1 MSQNNKESVVMAG
14 TLASKSFNHNGVLQT
29 VIKQEVIE
37 SSKSQPS
44 HKQSDRN
51 VAGAGNTGEEEQR
64 VVKKRGW
71 PKGKKRKK
79 VLPNGPKAPVT
90 GYVRFL
96 NERREQIRM
105 QHPDL
110 PFPEITRMLGNE
122 WSKLP
127 VLEKQRYLDEAEKD
141 KQQYLK
147 ELKEFQQTEAYKM
160 SAQKIQEKKLKKE
173 ELWSGVSGPVPKIT
187 DDAPDRVSMFETPI
201 FTEEFLDQ
209 TKARES
215 ELRKLRKSNVE
226 FEEQNIILQ
235 KHIESMNNAKEK
247 LEQELA
253 LEERE
258 TLTLQQQLQ
267 AVRQALTASF
277 ASIPIPGTGETPT
290 EGTLD
295 TYMAKLHNV
304 IESSP
309 LEYEKLVGRVQEIIS
324 QLDRCCLTCRVPQ
337 AFCVCCSGFPARGE
351 LRAYLYCNIMKDHGF
366 YQKTTSE

>member
-1 MSQNNKESVVMAG
+1 MAG
-14 TLASKSFNHNGVLQT
+14 SLATKAFNHNGVLQA
-29 VIKQEVIE
+29 VIKQEVVE
-37 SSKSQPS
+37 SSKSQLS
-44 HKQSDRN
+44 LKQTDKN
-51 VAGAGNTGEEEQR
+51 VAGGGNNGEEEQR

-105 QHPDL
+105 QYPDL

-127 VLEKQRYLDEAEKD
+127 PLEKQRYLDEAEKD

-147 ELKEFQQTEAYKM
+147 ELKEFQLTEAFKM
-160 SAQKIQEKKLKKE
+160 TAQQIQEKKLKKE
-173 ELWSGVSGPVPKIT
+173 ELWSGVNGPVPKIT
-187 DDAPDRVSMFETPI
+187 DDSPDRISMFDTPI

-253 LEERE
+253 LEERQ
-258 TLTLQQQLQ
+258 TLTLQHQLQ
-267 AVRQALTASF
+267 AVRQALTVSF
-277 ASIPIPGTGETPT
+277 ASVPIPGTGETPT

-295 TYMAKLHNV
+295 VYMAKLHNI

-309 LEYEKLVGRVQEIIS
+309 IEYEKLVGRVQEIIS
-324 QLDRCCLTCRVPQ
+324 QLDSDKL
-337 AFCVCCSGFPARGE
+337 
-351 LRAYLYCNIMKDHGF
+351 
-366 YQKTTSE
+366 

>member
-1 MSQNNKESVVMAG
+1 MSQNNKASIVMAG
-14 TLASKSFNHNGVLQT
+14 SLATKAFNHNGVLQA
-29 VIKQEVIE
+29 VIKQEVVE

-44 HKQSDRN
+44 LKQTDKN
-51 VAGAGNTGEEEQR
+51 VAGGGNNGEEEQR

-105 QHPDL
+105 QYPDL

-127 VLEKQRYLDEAEKD
+127 PLEKQRYLDEAEKD

-147 ELKEFQQTEAYKM
+147 ELKEFQLTEAFKM
-160 SAQKIQEKKLKKE
+160 TAQKIQEKKLKKE
-173 ELWSGVSGPVPKIT
+173 ELWSGVNGPVPKIT
-187 DDAPDRVSMFETPI
+187 DDSPDRISMFDTPI

-253 LEERE
+253 LEERQ
-258 TLTLQQQLQ
+258 TLTLQHQLQ
-267 AVRQALTASF
+267 AVRQALTVSF
-277 ASIPIPGTGETPT
+277 ASVPIPGTGETPT

-295 TYMAKLHNV
+295 AYMAKLHNI

-309 LEYEKLVGRVQEIIS
+309 IEYEKLVGRVQEIIS
-324 QLDRCCLTCRVPQ
+324 QLDSDKL
-337 AFCVCCSGFPARGE
+337 
-351 LRAYLYCNIMKDHGF
+351 
-366 YQKTTSE
+366 

>member
-14 TLASKSFNHNGVLQT
+14 SLASKSFNHNGVLQT
-29 VIKQEVIE
+29 VIKQEVVE

-51 VAGAGNTGEEEQR
+51 VAGTANTGEEEQR

-127 VLEKQRYLDEAEKD
+127 ALEKQRYLDEAEKD

-147 ELKEFQQTEAYKM
+147 ELKEFQQTEAYKL

-173 ELWSGVSGPVPKIT
+173 ELWSGFSGPVPKIT

-258 TLTLQQQLQ
+258 TLTLQHQLQ

-324 QLDRCCLTCRVPQ
+324 QLDSDNL
-337 AFCVCCSGFPARGE
+337 
-351 LRAYLYCNIMKDHGF
+351 
-366 YQKTTSE
+366 